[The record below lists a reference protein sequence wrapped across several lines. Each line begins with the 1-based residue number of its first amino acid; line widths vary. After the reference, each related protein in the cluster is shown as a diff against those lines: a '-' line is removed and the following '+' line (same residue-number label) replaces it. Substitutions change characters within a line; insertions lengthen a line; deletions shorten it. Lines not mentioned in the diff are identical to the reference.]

1 MMLTLSRK
9 LEDLMRVKL
18 VPETAF
24 IGIKFAYV
32 FFVKKLSL
40 NAIMIIWFF
49 IFKTNILRFQLK
61 D

>member
-24 IGIKFAYV
+24 IDIKFAYV
-32 FFVKKLSL
+32 FLVKNLAL
-40 NAIMIIWFF
+40 MP
-49 IFKTNILRFQLK
+49 
-61 D
+61 